1 MGGLFASDTA
11 NKYNKQQAAMTA
23 AATKKSLKQFTN
35 EYDDILENQYNKLL
49 DGGGFRPVSY
59 TGPGHNINID
69 GGGNINMGRTAES
82 QGFMDRL
89 LAGLGNDENA
99 FTELLSQI
107 RPGFGR
113 LSDMRGREVDQA
125 RERGVSNLRDQ
136 LAKRRVLGASFA
148 NDQIGS
154 LERQYM
160 MDKDKVLAEAWQQEM
175 EATMQAL
182 TSRTQARNQ
191 TITTALNEIQ
201 FETGVGAQLLQQVS
215 SSMQDMQMA
224 MVDIAKLRGSL
235 MLQRD
240 IAKSGIVS
248 NLAMP
253 GLQSQTEFANLE
265 SQEKAAPGQ
274 LLGSLAGMAIGGF
287 TGGLGGFGAL
297 GSMLGG
303 AQQIA
308 GGAKIGPGITT
319 PSFLQ

>member
-1 MGGLFASDTA
+1 MTGLFASDTA
-11 NKYNKQQAAMTA
+11 KKYNRRQQAMTKD
-23 AATKKSLKQFTN
+23 ATKKALRQFGN
-35 EYDDILENQYNKLL
+35 EYDDVLSREYTRLQ
-49 DGGGFRPVSY
+49 DGGGFRPASY

-69 GGGNINMGRTAES
+69 ANGAINMGRTAES
-82 QGFMDRL
+82 QGFMDKL
-89 LAGLGNDENA
+89 LAGLGTDENA

-113 LSDMRGREVDQA
+113 LSAERGREVDQA

-175 EATMQAL
+175 EATTQAL
-182 TSRTQARNQ
+182 TARSAARNQ
-191 TITTALNEIQ
+191 TISTALNEIQ

-240 IAKSGIVS
+240 VAKAGVTA

-253 GLQSQTEFANLE
+253 GLNSQTEFANLE

-274 LLGSLAGMAIGGF
+274 LLGSIIGMGISGGF
-287 TGGLGGFGAL
+287 GNIIPGGLGNYASAAFG
-297 GSMLGG
+297 GSGG
-303 AQQIA
+303 WN
-308 GGAKIGPGITT
+308 TT
-319 PSFLQ
+319 VDASPLK